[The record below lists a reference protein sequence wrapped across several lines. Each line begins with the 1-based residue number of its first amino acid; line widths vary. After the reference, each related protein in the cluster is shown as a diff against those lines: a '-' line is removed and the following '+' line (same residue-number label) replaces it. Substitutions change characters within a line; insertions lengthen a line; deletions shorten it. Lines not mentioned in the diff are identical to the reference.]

1 MGGRRGIGLIGTVT
15 YDVITS
21 DEGEVFSG
29 LGGILYQAAALAAMN
44 KNVLLF
50 THLGRDLAGPVDKVT
65 EGWHTLEKTGF
76 HVFAG
81 PGNHVHLHYPK
92 EGERREILE
101 SVVPP
106 LDPEKILKSLD
117 RFHML
122 ISVLNSGF
130 DIKLQDWRQIVD
142 AADCPIW
149 LDLHSLIL
157 SKELGIPRAYLSNI
171 PWGNWIRG
179 VTYLQANRTELSCLL
194 GRIGQDFSEEDI
206 KRFGQKAFPLG
217 LKAVFITLGKDG
229 VCVLTPEGARFII
242 PSQIENIED
251 TTGCGDVFCAVTATN
266 LLEGADPLSAA
277 ISGVELATQSATVK
291 GIEKTYALI
300 RRVMHEIGH
309 A

>member
-1 MGGRRGIGLIGTVT
+1 LVGTVT

-29 LGGILYQAAALAAMN
+29 LGGILYQAAALAAMK

-50 THLGRDLAGPVDKVT
+50 THLGRDLAGPVDQVT

-106 LDPEKILKSLD
+106 LDPEKILESLD

-149 LDLHSLIL
+149 LDLHSLVL
-157 SKELGIPRAYLSNI
+157 SKELGIPRTYLSDI

-179 VTYLQANRTELSCLL
+179 VTYLQANRTELGCLL
-194 GRIGQDFSEEDI
+194 GRIGQDYSEEDI
-206 KRFGQKAFPLG
+206 KRFGQKAFHLG

-229 VCVLTPEGARFII
+229 VWVLTPEDARFVI

-251 TTGCGDVFCAVTATN
+251 TTGCGDVFCAVTAKN
-266 LLEGADPLSAA
+266 LLEGEDPLSAA

-291 GIEKTYALI
+291 GVEKTYALI
-300 RRVMHEIGH
+300 RRVMHETVF
-309 A
+309 